1 LAATLTVLL
10 LPLVALAAQAN
21 DWKIVPGERVGP
33 ITRAST
39 LASLQQQFGAA
50 NVHEQ
55 AIPGAEG
62 EESPGAIVYP
72 DNPARRLAIVWG
84 EGESVGHPEFVEICY
99 RQEYRGP
106 CEWKTAQGIALGTS
120 LMQLE
125 RLNGHLF
132 PLAGFGWHGSG
143 VVFSWD
149 GGRLEKL
156 RSGGVGLSL
165 IPGSFD
171 GLHQGLQ
178 PSPGRPQFLVRP
190 PGHEG
195 TQSAR
200 LLYQLQARPIASNSY
215 NEPFAETIAPT
226 GDTAR
231 KIASNP

>member
-1 LAATLTVLL
+1 
-10 LPLVALAAQAN
+10 
-21 DWKIVPGERVGP
+21 VGP

-84 EGESVGHPEFVEICY
+84 QGESVGHPEFVEICY

-132 PLAGFGWHGSG
+132 PLAGFAGTVAAWC
-143 VVFSWD
+143 
-149 GGRLEKL
+149 
-156 RSGGVGLSL
+156 
-165 IPGSFD
+165 
-171 GLHQGLQ
+171 
-178 PSPGRPQFLVRP
+178 SPGTAAGWR
-190 PGHEG
+190 
-195 TQSAR
+195 
-200 LLYQLQARPIASNSY
+200 NC
-215 NEPFAETIAPT
+215 APA
-226 GDTAR
+226 GSVCR
-231 KIASNP
+231 